1 MNENKAIRMDHVAF
15 EVSNLDQ
22 SIDFYRIAMGFE
34 QKWRHRNEQE
44 NEECVFL
51 VLGDVRLELL
61 VKLHGATPS
70 RSQPKTPY
78 CPHLAIGVDNLDAA
92 ALQLKQ
98 NGVSLLRGPLEVEGK
113 VRWLYFADPDQNVIE
128 LVEWLDVK

>member
-1 MNENKAIRMDHVAF
+1 MHFSRAWRCQIG
-15 EVSNLDQ
+15 
-22 SIDFYRIAMGFE
+22 IACE
-34 QKWRHRNEQE
+34 
-44 NEECVFL
+44 
-51 VLGDVRLELL
+51 
-61 VKLHGATPS
+61 AS
-70 RSQPKTPY
+70 RSNAIEESTKIPY

-128 LVEWLDVK
+128 LVEWL